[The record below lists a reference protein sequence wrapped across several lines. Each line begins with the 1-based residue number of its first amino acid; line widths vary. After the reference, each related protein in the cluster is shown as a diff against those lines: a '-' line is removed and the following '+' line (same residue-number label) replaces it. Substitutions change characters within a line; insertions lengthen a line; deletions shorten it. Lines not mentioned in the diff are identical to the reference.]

1 MTARDC
7 THGRPWV
14 ASINVCIGNRL
25 KDMAQLLAP
34 TIATRI
40 QLIFPNSGIP
50 LEARNILI
58 TANGSAKIV
67 CSNLIIFKMIRIFR
81 SIIKLLAF
89 VWAWIVNPMISG
101 ISASADDSVSVP
113 TMIGLNLWGSK
124 AHGQS
129 APSAVGQIG
138 IRSVQYQIGM

>member
-1 MTARDC
+1 MAVL
-7 THGRPWV
+7 GLL
-14 ASINVCIGNRL
+14 ASMSASAIRL

-40 QLIFPNSGIP
+40 QLIFPNLGIP

-81 SIIKLLAF
+81 GIIKLLAF

-101 ISASADDSVSVP
+101 ISTTADDSVLVP
-113 TMIGLNLWGSK
+113 TMIGLYFWRSK
-124 AHGQS
+124 AHG
-129 APSAVGQIG
+129 
-138 IRSVQYQIGM
+138 